1 MSLTVSQ
8 IISLSVVFVGILM
21 VVESFLIVG
30 GKGVDV
36 NGELPFMF
44 FGTMLACATPILLQF
59 LGPWSKSWYWYIF
72 IGFLLF
78 SGFMS
83 YIRSRGFMIRIFEG
97 NLKSAISGVEKALKQ
112 SNAQYV
118 KEIKETSQG
127 TVTQFKIGDSKYPIE
142 IRQNEESYIMEP
154 YIEIIAPEALWNA
167 DLKHELMIFVNNSR
181 RNRTTGSILKGL
193 RKKIIV
199 GVLTVFLGAYL
210 FGTLKL

>member
-8 IISLSVVFVGILM
+8 IISLAIVFVGILM

-44 FGTMLACATPILLQF
+44 FGTVLACATPVLLQF

-72 IGFLLF
+72 IAFLIF

-83 YIRSRGFMIRIFEG
+83 YIRSRGFTIRIFEG
-97 NLKSAISGVEKALKQ
+97 KLKAAVSGVEKALKQ
-112 SNAQYV
+112 MNAEYV
-118 KEIKETSQG
+118 KETKETPQG
-127 TVTQFKIGDSKYPIE
+127 VVTQFKIGDSKYPIE
-142 IRQNEESYIMEP
+142 VTEKPESYIMES
-154 YIEIIAPEALWNA
+154 YIEIVAPEALWNA
-167 DLKHELMIFVNNSR
+167 DLKHELMVLVNLSR
-181 RNRTTGSILKGL
+181 MNRQTGSILKGL

-199 GVLTVFLGAYL
+199 GVLTVFFGAYL

>member
-1 MSLTVSQ
+1 MSLTVAQ
-8 IISLSVVFVGILM
+8 IISLATVFVGILM

-44 FGTMLACATPILLQF
+44 FGTLLACATPVLLQF
-59 LGPWSKSWYWYIF
+59 LGPWSKGWYWYIF
-72 IGFLLF
+72 IGFLIF

-97 NLKSAISGVEKALKQ
+97 SLKPAIAGVEKALKQ
-112 SNAQYV
+112 INAQYT
-118 KEIKETSQG
+118 KETKETSQG
-127 TVTQFKIGDSKYPIE
+127 TVTKYKIGDSKYPIE
-142 IRQNEESYIMEP
+142 IRENAESYITEP
-154 YIEIIAPEALWNA
+154 FIEIVAPEALWNA

-199 GVLTVFLGAYL
+199 GVMTVFLGAYL